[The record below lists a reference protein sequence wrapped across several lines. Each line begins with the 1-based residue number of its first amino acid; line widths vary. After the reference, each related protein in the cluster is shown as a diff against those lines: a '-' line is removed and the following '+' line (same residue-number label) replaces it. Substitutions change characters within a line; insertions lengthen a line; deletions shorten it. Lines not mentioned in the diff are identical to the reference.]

1 MKKSILGLLGLV
13 SILFAVNSSERITQ
27 SGFSFMPKVG
37 FGLQGSN
44 FNPGLLIGG
53 SVGYGRDSWGRIYV
67 DFGYIDTD
75 LELFESDRD
84 PFAYSLSL
92 VYEKQFNVISIHAG
106 AGFSRAE
113 WDKLDYYYN
122 YWTGWG
128 WRYIYKYID
137 SPEFKLGFGYDFD
150 LSNNFTIKPA
160 LEFYIAPSHEQT
172 TFLGLVFCFGWK

>member
-1 MKKSILGLLGLV
+1 MKKSILGLLVLV
-13 SILFAVNSSERITQ
+13 SMLFAANSSQQIKQ

-37 FGLQGSN
+37 FGFQSSN

-53 SVGYGRDSWGRIYV
+53 SVGYGSDSWGRIYV

-75 LELFESDRD
+75 LELFDSDSD

-92 VYEKQFNVISIHAG
+92 VYEKQFNVISLHVG

-113 WDKLDYYYN
+113 WHELGYYYN
-122 YWTGWG
+122 SWTGWG
-128 WRYIYKYID
+128 RRDESKFID
-137 SPEFKLGFGYDFD
+137 APELKLGFGYDFD

-172 TFLGLVFCFGWK
+172 TFLGLVFNFRWK